1 MMLEFCPITGNGIQ
15 EDWISPMKFKL
26 LLELESEAS
35 SAPRLVM
42 RIWEALETLGHGKKV
57 EVGHQE
63 QVLKGM

>member
-1 MMLEFCPITGNGIQ
+1 
-15 EDWISPMKFKL
+15 MKFKL